1 MSEPISEPTGQS
13 TEQPTEQPTMTLSQ
27 LRADIAAIL
36 DCDPDAL
43 ADDVPLTDQ
52 GMDSIRLVT
61 LAENWRLAGYNVQ
74 FHVLFEQ
81 PYLRQWLAAFAEN

>member
-1 MSEPISEPTGQS
+1 MSEPFSEPTG
-13 TEQPTEQPTMTLSQ
+13 QPTEQPTMTLSQ

-61 LAENWRLAGYNVQ
+61 LAENWRLAGYTVQ

>member
-1 MSEPISEPTGQS
+1 MSEPTSEPTA
-13 TEQPTEQPTMTLSQ
+13 EPTMTLAQ
-27 LRADIAAIL
+27 LRADIAEIL
-36 DCDPDAL
+36 DCNPDSL

-61 LAENWRLAGYNVQ
+61 LAENWRLAGYKVQ

-81 PYLRQWLAAFAEN
+81 PYLHQWLTAFEEN